1 MEELF
6 QSGSIDQNRSSAN
19 WPLAKILQRYM
30 NHVTRRLGLSLT
42 DRGIDVLLRYDAA
55 GGELTQKDVTVS
67 MLQEAENTE
76 EEAEQQQARKAA
88 AVKALMTARGVEFWT
103 PLIGAKS
110 GRIKLRMRLEPFE
123 SDDAVAANM
132 GAGGNGTLIVSLRR
146 ASNLYNRH
154 TGSILDPQ
162 SRPFPYVTLTAGG
175 FTRVSRR
182 ATGTNPEFWQDFQFP
197 NIDPITD
204 ATGVLEVVVWDNF
217 RVVFRKPIGGAM
229 WS

>member
-1 MEELF
+1 
-6 QSGSIDQNRSSAN
+6 
-19 WPLAKILQRYM
+19 M